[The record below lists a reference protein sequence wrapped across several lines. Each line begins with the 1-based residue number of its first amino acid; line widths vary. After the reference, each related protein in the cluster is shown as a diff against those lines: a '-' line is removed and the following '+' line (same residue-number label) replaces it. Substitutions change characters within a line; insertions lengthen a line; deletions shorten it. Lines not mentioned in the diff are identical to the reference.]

1 MVYKVMLVCLALSLA
16 GCKGKETEALLDAG
30 GGPAAPAPVASPT
43 APPAPKSPKD
53 LLDEYQRTLADA
65 ADEGRYGEVCKGSPW
80 FPSSICQWVAARAQ
94 GKPVDR
100 PDSDVYRS
108 LFEREHWKHVYG
120 TIIDDA
126 GDEGD
131 YEVSV
136 SGYHNHC
143 LLDTADTKFTTKGN
157 FNMWVQEQPETRE
170 VTLNSGK
177 TSNWVVLSEMPLAKA
192 LMDLAHSG
200 VSIESTG
207 IAKDAMKLI
216 AQYDTYAVLKG
227 TIPSI
232 PGTSAST
239 KPAADAG
246 PATSQV
252 HAGP

>member
-1 MVYKVMLVCLALSLA
+1 
-16 GCKGKETEALLDAG
+16 
-30 GGPAAPAPVASPT
+30 
-43 APPAPKSPKD
+43 
-53 LLDEYQRTLADA
+53 
-65 ADEGRYGEVCKGSPW
+65 
-80 FPSSICQWVAARAQ
+80 VAARAQ

-177 TSNWVVLSEMPLAKA
+177 TANWVVLTEMPLAKA

-200 VSIESTG
+200 VSLESTG

-216 AQYDTYAVLKG
+216 AQYDTFAVLRG
-227 TIPSI
+227 NVPSI
-232 PGTSAST
+232 PGSAEARGG
-239 KPAADAG
+239 PGDAG
-246 PATSQV
+246 AAVRQA